1 MKIILK
7 ARTVYG
13 KVLVYPYC
21 DESNLLLKLTK
32 KKTFDSADLLT
43 IQRLGYSIDWKAET
57 VEAF

>member
-7 ARTVYG
+7 AKTIYG

-21 DESNLLLKLTK
+21 NESNLLLKLTK
-32 KKTFDSADLLT
+32 KKTFDSADLLI
-43 IQRLGYSIDWKAET
+43 IQKLGYSIDWKAET